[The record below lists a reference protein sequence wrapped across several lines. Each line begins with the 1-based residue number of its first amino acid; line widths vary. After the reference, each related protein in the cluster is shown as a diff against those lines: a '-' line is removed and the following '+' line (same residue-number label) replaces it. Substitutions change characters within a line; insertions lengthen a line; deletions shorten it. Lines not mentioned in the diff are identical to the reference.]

1 MDFISHLYNGGNL
14 WISSIIWG
22 IIVAVCP
29 CTMAANITAITAM
42 SRDKREKRDV
52 FARGIAYAFG
62 RAAAYIAL
70 GILLVTFAQG
80 LRIGE
85 SFQHLFGLFLGPI
98 LVLIGILML
107 DIIHIHGLA
116 DKCMVVFNR
125 MVKQFGFWKSFLLG
139 IMLAFA
145 FCPYSA
151 TIYFGVVIPSSLS
164 AENGYIVPIFF
175 AIGATIPVLSLA
187 WIFAYSMDTAKK
199 KLDKFQQYE
208 LWFRRILA
216 ILFIISGIL
225 FILEYYFEL

>member
-1 MDFISHLYNGGNL
+1 MDFISHLHGWEHL

-22 IIVAVCP
+22 LIVSVCP

-42 SRDKREKRDV
+42 SKDGEGRQSV
-52 FARGIAYAFG
+52 FTRGIAYAIG
-62 RAAAYIAL
+62 RATAYILL
-70 GILLVTFAQG
+70 GILLFSFAQG
-80 LRIGE
+80 LHIGE

-116 DKCMVVFNR
+116 DRCMVVFNK

-139 IMLAFA
+139 ILLAFA

-164 AENGYIVPIFF
+164 AENGYIVPIVF
-175 AIGATIPVLSLA
+175 AIGATIPVLLLA
-187 WIFAYSMDTAKK
+187 WIFAFSMDTAKK
-199 KLDKFQQYE
+199 TLEKFQHYE

-225 FILEYYFEL
+225 FILEYYFEH

>member
-1 MDFISHLYNGGNL
+1 
-14 WISSIIWG
+14 
-22 IIVAVCP
+22 
-29 CTMAANITAITAM
+29 MAANITAITAM
-42 SRDKREKRDV
+42 SKEESLRRNV
-52 FARGIAYAFG
+52 FMRGVAYTIG
-62 RAAAYIAL
+62 RATAYITL
-70 GILLVTFAQG
+70 GFLLVSFAQG
-80 LRIGE
+80 LEIGE
-85 SFQHLFGLFLGPI
+85 SFQHLFGLFIGPI
-98 LVLIGILML
+98 LLLIGILML

-151 TIYFGVVIPSSLS
+151 TIYFGIVIPSSFS
-164 AENGYIVPIFF
+164 AENGYLVPILFSV
-175 AIGATIPVLSLA
+175 GASIPVLLLA
-187 WIFAYSMDTAKK
+187 WLFAFSWDTARKT
-199 KLDKFQQYE
+199 LDKFQHYE

>member
-1 MDFISHLYNGGNL
+1 MDFLTHLYNGEHV

-42 SRDKREKRDV
+42 SRDKEGGNSL
-52 FARGIAYAFG
+52 FTRGIAYALG
-62 RAAAYIAL
+62 KAAAYVSL
-70 GILLVTFAQG
+70 GILLSLFAQG
-80 LRIGE
+80 LHIGE

-125 MVKQFGFWKSFLLG
+125 MVKRFGFWKSFLLG
-139 IMLAFA
+139 ILLAFA

-164 AENGYIVPIFF
+164 AESGYIVPIAF
-175 AIGATIPVLSLA
+175 AIGATIPVLLLA
-187 WIFAYSMDTAKK
+187 WIFAFSMDSAKK
-199 KLDKFQQYE
+199 TLDKFQQYE
-208 LWFRRILA
+208 QWFRRILA

>member
-1 MDFISHLYNGGNL
+1 MDFLSHIHNGDHV

-42 SRDKREKRDV
+42 SKENKGKRSV
-52 FARGIAYAFG
+52 FGRGIAYALG
-62 RAAAYIAL
+62 KAAAYITL
-70 GILLVTFAQG
+70 GILLSLFAQG
-80 LRIGE
+80 LHIGE

-139 IMLAFA
+139 ILLAFA

-151 TIYFGVVIPSSLS
+151 TIYFGIVIPSSLS
-164 AENGYIVPIFF
+164 EGNGYIVPICF
-175 AIGATIPVLSLA
+175 AIGATIPVLLLA
-187 WIFAYSMDTAKK
+187 WIFAFSLDSAKK
-199 KLDKFQQYE
+199 TLDKFQHYE